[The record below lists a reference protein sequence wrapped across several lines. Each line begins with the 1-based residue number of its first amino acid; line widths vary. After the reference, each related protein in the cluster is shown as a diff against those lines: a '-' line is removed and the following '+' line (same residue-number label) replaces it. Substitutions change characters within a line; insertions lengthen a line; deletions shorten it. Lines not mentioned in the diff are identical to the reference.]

1 MTDDPRRTLRVA
13 GLVQSHL
20 TTALV
25 RELADPELSSLVVTH
40 VDVSKDLSIATAR
53 VRRLSVT
60 DGPEAR
66 KSVLSR
72 LRRAVPRLRRALGPA
87 LKLRRVPDL
96 RFVYDTGQD
105 AHDRVGELLKEIEED
120 RETGGREPKE

>member
-1 MTDDPRRTLRVA
+1 MSEDARRTLRVA

-20 TTALV
+20 TTALA
-25 RELADPELSSLVVTH
+25 RELSDPELSTLVVTH

-53 VRRLSVT
+53 VRRLSIE

-72 LRRAVPRLRRALGPA
+72 LKRAVPRLRRALGPA

-105 AHDRVGELLKEIEED
+105 AHDRVDALLQEIADERRPPDDE
-120 RETGGREPKE
+120 

>member
-1 MTDDPRRTLRVA
+1 MSEDGRRTLRVA

-20 TTALV
+20 TTALA
-25 RELADPELSSLVVTH
+25 RELGDPELSTLVVTH
-40 VDVSKDLSIATAR
+40 VDVSADLSIATAR
-53 VRRLSVT
+53 VRRLSIE

-66 KSVLSR
+66 KSVITR

-96 RFVYDTGQD
+96 RFIYDTGED
-105 AHDRVGELLKEIEED
+105 ARDRVDALLAEIE
-120 RETGGREPKE
+120 REKRGE

>member
-1 MTDDPRRTLRVA
+1 MNEDGRRTLRVA

-20 TTALV
+20 TAALA
-25 RELADPELSSLVVTH
+25 RELGDPELSTLVVTH

-53 VRRLSVT
+53 VRRLSIE
-60 DGPEAR
+60 DGAEAR
-66 KSVLSR
+66 KSVLLR
-72 LRRAVPRLRRALGPA
+72 LKKAVPRLRRALGPS

-105 AHDRVGELLKEIEED
+105 ARDRVDELLAEI
-120 RETGGREPKE
+120 REEPKGSED

>member
-1 MTDDPRRTLRVA
+1 MTEDPRRTLRVA

-20 TTALV
+20 TTALA

-53 VRRLSVT
+53 VRRLSVV
-60 DGPEAR
+60 DGPEMR
-66 KSVLSR
+66 KSVLTR

-96 RFVYDTGQD
+96 RFVYDDGQD
-105 AHDRVGELLKEIEED
+105 AHDRVGELLREIEIE
-120 RETGGREPKE
+120 REQGEGGEEK

>member
-1 MTDDPRRTLRVA
+1 VTDDPRRTLRVA

-20 TTALV
+20 TTALA
-25 RELADPELSSLVVTH
+25 RELGDPELSTLVVTH
-40 VDVSKDLSIATAR
+40 VDISKDLSIATAR

-60 DGPEAR
+60 DGPAQR

-72 LRRAVPRLRRALGPA
+72 LKRAVPRLRRALGPA

-105 AHDRVGELLKEIEED
+105 AHDRVDELLAEIE
-120 RETGGREPKE
+120 RERKE

>member
-1 MTDDPRRTLRVA
+1 MSEDARRTLRVA

-20 TTALV
+20 TTALA
-25 RELADPELSSLVVTH
+25 RELADPELSTLVVTH

-53 VRRLSVT
+53 VRRLSIT

-66 KSVLSR
+66 KSVLMR
-72 LRRAVPRLRRALGPA
+72 LKRAAPRLRRALGPA

-96 RFVYDTGQD
+96 RFVYDTGED
-105 AHDRVGELLKEIEED
+105 ARDRVDELLAEIA
-120 RETGGREPKE
+120 REKPKD

>member
-1 MTDDPRRTLRVA
+1 VTEDPRRTLRVA

-20 TTALV
+20 TTALA
-25 RELADPELSSLVVTH
+25 RELADQELSSLVVTH

-53 VRRLSVT
+53 VRRLSVV
-60 DGPEAR
+60 DSPEMR
-66 KSVLSR
+66 KSVLAR

-96 RFVYDTGQD
+96 RFIYDDGQD
-105 AHDRVGELLKEIEED
+105 AHDRVGELLREIEVE
-120 RETGGREPKE
+120 REQGDNGDER

>member
-20 TTALV
+20 TTALS

-53 VRRLSVT
+53 VRRLSVV
-60 DGPEAR
+60 DGPEMR
-66 KSVLSR
+66 KSVLAR
-72 LRRAVPRLRRALGPA
+72 LRRVVPRLRRALGPA

-96 RFVYDTGQD
+96 RFIYDDGQD
-105 AHDRVGELLKEIEED
+105 AHDRVGELLREIEIE
-120 RETGGREPKE
+120 REQGEGGEK

>member
-1 MTDDPRRTLRVA
+1 MTEDPRRTLRVA

-20 TTALV
+20 TTALA
-25 RELADPELSSLVVTH
+25 RELGDPELSTLVVTH

-53 VRRLSVT
+53 VRRLSIE
-60 DGPEAR
+60 DGPAAR
-66 KSVLSR
+66 KAVIGR

-96 RFVYDTGQD
+96 RFIYDTGQD
-105 AHDRVGELLKEIEED
+105 AHDRVDELLAEIEHD
-120 RETGGREPKE
+120 RKDSEE

>member
-1 MTDDPRRTLRVA
+1 VNEDARRTLRVA

-20 TTALV
+20 TTALA
-25 RELADPELSSLVVTH
+25 RELADPELSTLVVTH

-53 VRRLSVT
+53 VRRLSIE

-66 KSVLSR
+66 KSVLTR

-96 RFVYDTGQD
+96 RFVYDTGED
-105 AHDRVGELLKEIEED
+105 ARGRVDALLAEIE
-120 RETGGREPKE
+120 REKRGE

>member
-1 MTDDPRRTLRVA
+1 MTDDPRRILRVA

-20 TTALV
+20 TTALS
-25 RELADPELSSLVVTH
+25 RELGDPELSALVVTH
-40 VDVSKDLSIATAR
+40 VDVSRDLSIATAR

-66 KSVLSR
+66 KSVLAR
-72 LRRAVPRLRRALGPA
+72 LRKAVPRLRRAMGPA

-96 RFVYDTGQD
+96 RFVYDVGQD
-105 AHDRVGELLKEIEED
+105 AHDRVGELLKEIEQERQD
-120 RETGGREPKE
+120 GDGSDPK

>member
-1 MTDDPRRTLRVA
+1 VSEDARRTLRVA

-20 TTALV
+20 TTALA
-25 RELADPELSSLVVTH
+25 RELADPELSTLVVTH

-53 VRRLSVT
+53 IRRLSIE

-66 KSVLSR
+66 KSVLTR

-96 RFVYDTGQD
+96 RFVYDTGED
-105 AHDRVGELLKEIEED
+105 ARDRVDVLLAEIE
-120 RETGGREPKE
+120 REKREK

>member
-1 MTDDPRRTLRVA
+1 MTEDARRTLRVA

-20 TTALV
+20 TTALA
-25 RELADPELSSLVVTH
+25 RELGDPELSTLVVTH

-53 VRRLSVT
+53 VRRLSIE
-60 DGPEAR
+60 DDAGAR
-66 KSVLSR
+66 KAVLAR

-105 AHDRVGELLKEIEED
+105 AHARVDALLAEIE
-120 RETGGREPKE
+120 REREPDKGEP

>member
-1 MTDDPRRTLRVA
+1 MSDDARRTLRVA

-20 TTALV
+20 TTALL
-25 RELADPELSSLVVTH
+25 RELADPELSTLVVTH
-40 VDVSKDLSIATAR
+40 VDVSADLSIATAR
-53 VRRLSVT
+53 VRRLSIE

-66 KSVLSR
+66 KSVLAR

-96 RFVYDTGQD
+96 RFIYDTGED
-105 AHDRVGELLKEIEED
+105 ARGRVDALLAEIE
-120 RETGGREPKE
+120 REKRGE